1 MKTFIAV
8 PNGIFPLKEVLAAQ
22 LPSKL
27 LKRFAMKLVLMVG
40 S

>member
-8 PNGIFPLKEVLAAQ
+8 PNGIFLSKKFLLLQ